1 MAKITI
7 AKEQA
12 GDGRAMLKLEESVP
26 VRLSDEDGG
35 AGQSHGLTIQDNIRD
50 FRLAYLD
57 PQADEEQ
64 WEDRWDAKERRTL
77 PRAVR
82 FTFIDENG
90 KEARW
95 IFPLMMTVLAQ

>member
-1 MAKITI
+1 
-7 AKEQA
+7 
-12 GDGRAMLKLEESVP
+12 VP

-35 AGQSHGLTIQDNIRD
+35 AGQTHGLTIQENIKD

-57 PQADEEQ
+57 PQADVEQ

-82 FTFIDENG
+82 FSFIDENG
-90 KEARW
+90 REVRW
-95 IFPLMMTVLAQ
+95 VIPLMMTVLAQ